1 MNFNTNDDKTIVN
14 DRDIINIHEAEW
26 FQTLDCCPSTLNQMK
41 TFIDIMDRMQIM
53 KPYNLDLMAV
63 MDRRRLDIIFA
74 LLKITNKFFNGYNE
88 QLIRKIL
95 KPHLM
100 KIFDIDKH
108 SILMDQLIQDSES
121 VITSYVT
128 TSYPSHFSTSGLES
142 ILSSHLKQALDG
154 DFYKKAYVV
163 HHVSSIDSMV
173 SDIILYTIKSMKD
186 IHVTVHVFLSDV
198 FSEDTEDNRIDQLI
212 GLILNNMN
220 FEKILHDDCADI
232 DMYNECYLNH
242 MLDLKVN
249 TNIQLKN
256 ELVYIL

>member
-1 MNFNTNDDKTIVN
+1 MNFNTNDN
-14 DRDIINIHEAEW
+14 DREIINIREAEW
-26 FQTLDCCPSTLNQMK
+26 FQTMDYCPSTLNQLK
-41 TFIDIMDRMQIM
+41 IFIDVMDRMQIL
-53 KPYNLDLMAV
+53 KPYNLDLVVV

-121 VITSYVT
+121 VITNYVT
-128 TSYPSHFSTSGLES
+128 TSYSSNLSPPGLES
-142 ILSSHLKQALDG
+142 ILSLHLKQVLEG
-154 DFYKKAYVV
+154 DFYKKAFVTYPI
-163 HHVSSIDSMV
+163 SITDMV
-173 SDIILYTIKSMKD
+173 SDIVSYTIKSMKD
-186 IHVTVHVFLSDV
+186 IYITIHVFLSDV
-198 FSEDTEDNRIDQLI
+198 FSDDTEENRIDQLI

-220 FEKILHDDCADI
+220 FEKILYDDCADI
-232 DMYNECYLNH
+232 DMYNECYLNYV
-242 MLDLKVN
+242 LDSKVN

-256 ELVYIL
+256 ELVYTL